1 MSLKLDEI
9 VLFNISGVRFVSVS
23 GKRTWFVDNVEE
35 WLVVVSCVVISTLV
49 VKYLN
54 GLLLAYGAKDM
65 VLSVL
70 M

>member
-1 MSLKLDEI
+1 MSLTLDEI
-9 VLFNISGVRFVSVS
+9 FLLDIAGVRLVSVS

-35 WLVVVSCVVISTLV
+35 WLVVDSCVVISALV

-54 GLLLAYGAKDM
+54 GLLLAYGTKDR

-70 M
+70 I